1 MDKRDV
7 LREVQRRVLDNDA
20 RRRRLRKTLEILEQD
35 NHVEDCQSD
44 AKTTKRPKFEDD
56 APGQSKRRRRTT
68 IGRAKFKKTFELLL
82 DEEYQ
87 ATKGGQVGASYF
99 TATVPDSRLP
109 PRKFCS
115 VCGFLGAYVCVV
127 CGSRYCSI
135 KCRDVHNDTR
145 CLNECTLTLAD
156 EYIKRQTNENIRD
169 IFKETTE
176 KDWKMAH

>member
-1 MDKRDV
+1 MTMDKRDV
-7 LREVQRRVLDNDA
+7 LREVQRRILDNDA
-20 RRRRLRKTLEILEQD
+20 RKRRLRKTLEILEQD
-35 NHVEDCQSD
+35 NHVEDSLND
-44 AKTTKRPKFEDD
+44 TKTTKRPKFEDD
-56 APGQSKRRRRTT
+56 TPGHAKRRRRTT

-99 TATVPDSRLP
+99 TAAVPDSRLP

-135 KCRDVHNDTR
+135 KCPSYLFLYPSLFTGSLSPCPADSCVT
-145 CLNECTLTLAD
+145 CLITSWE
-156 EYIKRQTNENIRD
+156 
-169 IFKETTE
+169 IF
-176 KDWKMAH
+176 